1 MTKTLLLLRHA
12 KSSWKDKD
20 LKDFDRPLKKK
31 GEGTAKLIG
40 KILAHGDYLPD
51 LVLSSPAKRA
61 KETTEIVNKY
71 SGLKGSTQFVDAF
84 YMGEPSD
91 YIQAMRELPEKVNSV
106 MVVGHNPGLEALLQ
120 ILEGKVS
127 ALSTGALVVLELELT
142 HWSDLTVST
151 VGNLTEFWDPDE
163 MDLKEIEEK
172 MAKDK
177 KEKEDKVKED
187 KVKEDKVKVKE
198 EKVKE
203 KDKKE
208 KKDKKVKEKDKKEKK
223 DKKVKK
229 DKKEKKDKKK

>member
-12 KSSWKDKD
+12 KSSWKDKH

-31 GEGTAKLIG
+31 GQETAELIG

-71 SGLKGSTQFVDAF
+71 SGLKGSTQFVEAF
-84 YMGEPSD
+84 YMAEPGE
-91 YIQAMRELPEKVNSV
+91 YIQALRELPDKVNRV

-120 ILEGKVS
+120 MLEGKVN

-142 HWSDLTVST
+142 HWSDLNGST
-151 VGNLTEFWDPDE
+151 VGKLTEFWDPDE

-177 KEKEDKVKED
+177 K
-187 KVKEDKVKVKE
+187 VKE

-208 KKDKKVKEKDKKEKK
+208 KKDKKDKK
-223 DKKVKK
+223 
-229 DKKEKKDKKK
+229 